1 MARIAVVDDHTLVR
15 ESLVRSMRDVGHVV
29 TSAGALAEL
38 PDEPKIDLVLLDL
51 DLGAAGLVGEQEVT
65 RLTDRGVRLLIVS
78 ALGSPRHVRRVLRAG
93 AVGVVSKMDSTSELV
108 AAVEAALRGEL
119 WMSRMWAQALA
130 VDDDADRPTLSDQEL
145 QALRLY
151 ACGLKLD
158 SVARRMGVAP
168 STAKQ
173 YIDRVR
179 EKYARAGHPARTKAE
194 LYGVAVQDGFITEG
208 AGGAQT
214 GRMSPE

>member
-1 MARIAVVDDHTLVR
+1 MARIVVVDDHTMVR
-15 ESLVRSMRDVGHVV
+15 ESLVRSMRDIGHVA
-29 TSAGALAEL
+29 TSVAALADL
-38 PDEPKIDLVLLDL
+38 PDEPQVDLVLLDL
-51 DLGAAGLVGEQEVT
+51 DLGVAGLVDEQEVA
-65 RLTDRGVRLLIVS
+65 RLANTGCKLLIVS
-78 ALGSPRHVRRVLRAG
+78 ALGSPRQARRVLRAG
-93 AVGVVSKMDSTSELV
+93 AVGVVSKTDSTSELV
-108 AAVEAALRGEL
+108 AAVEAALRGDV

-130 VDDDADRPTLSDQEL
+130 VDDDVDRPALSDQEV

-179 EKYARAGHPARTKAE
+179 EKYARVGHPARTKAE
-194 LYGVAVQDGFITEG
+194 LYGVAVQDGFIS
-208 AGGAQT
+208 AND
-214 GRMSPE
+214 